1 MNKYFFFIA
10 FFFSSLLGFSQ
21 QSPFNKLSVQIQ
33 DSSNFSFVV
42 SGHFYGSSSNR
53 SGFPA
58 STLLANLD
66 TLNSSNAAFIVC
78 LGDLFM
84 DVKNDIPNYKKSLFS
99 KLSKPLFNVVGNHD
113 LSANVYQ
120 ENFGKTHFSFSTG
133 ENTFVFLDT
142 EKDNGDIKNEQFDLL
157 KNAVES
163 HAKNVFIFSHRTVWA
178 EENKTLS
185 ELFKDNTRSRFG
197 NNFQKEI
204 LPLLETSRAHVYW
217 FSGSMG
223 GGAKASFFYH
233 PKSEKITYIT
243 TAIRDLPRDAVL
255 NVNIQ
260 NGDVFF
266 NTQSLTENE
275 VLVLKEYNLDYWKTT
290 KIQEINYRLFPIY
303 IKQLLFHKFFW
314 IGLLIGLLIMFLFVR
329 FKKS

>member
-1 MNKYFFFIA
+1 MNKHFFFIA
-10 FFFSSLLGFSQ
+10 LFFSSLLGFSQ

-33 DSSNFSFVV
+33 DSSNFSFIV
-42 SGHFYGSSSNR
+42 SGHFHGSSSNR

-84 DVKNDIPNYKKSLFS
+84 DVKSNIPNYNKSLFS

-113 LSANVYQ
+113 LSGNAYQ
-120 ENFGKTHFSFSTG
+120 ENFGETHFSFSIG
-133 ENTFVFLDT
+133 ENSFIFLDT
-142 EKDNGDIKNEQFDLL
+142 ERDNGDIEKEQFDLL

-163 HAKNVFIFSHRTVWA
+163 KAKNVFVFTHRAVWV
-178 EENKTLS
+178 EEDEALS

-204 LPLLETSRAHVYW
+204 LPILEKSQAHVYW

-233 PKSEKITYIT
+233 PKSDKITYIT

-255 NVNIQ
+255 NVNVQ
-260 NGDVFF
+260 NGDVLF
-266 NTQSLTENE
+266 NTQSLTQNE
-275 VLVLKEYNLDYWKTT
+275 VLELEDYNLDYWKMSKTE
-290 KIQEINYRLFPIY
+290 EINYRLFPMY
-303 IKQLLFHKFFW
+303 VKQLFFHKFFW
-314 IGLLIGLLIMFLFVR
+314 IGLLLGLLIMFLFVR